1 MAGLEAIANGLTIRP
16 EAHDMD
22 PNASPM
28 ESVMTDSTPDTEF
41 SLPASPLR
49 ALKNTRLAARKK
61 LGQLSLEEKVRSM
74 SVPRDPSPPPGV
86 VTRCRAGSNDGLRGN
101 PSRSLS

>member
-28 ESVMTDSTPDTEF
+28 ESVMTDSTPDTDF
-41 SLPASPLR
+41 SLPASPLH
-49 ALKNTRLAARKK
+49 AHKNARLAARKK
-61 LGQLSLEEKVRSM
+61 LDQLTLEEKVWSTNA
-74 SVPRDPSPPPGV
+74 PLTPPGAGLWCPSWQD
-86 VTRCRAGSNDGLRGN
+86 CRLTQNA
-101 PSRSLS
+101 PRSLS